1 MLNKP
6 NNGPHTPTHNDTA
19 PHRIA
24 QWAIKA
30 QTENLLCIQN
40 LKKVLWT
47 RRLIDYW
54 LANAITVTHL
64 DLITNLEAFIFEHQL
79 LESFSQLDMVTYVML

>member
-1 MLNKP
+1 M
-6 NNGPHTPTHNDTA
+6 GRTRPHNTI
-19 PHRIA
+19 PHRTA